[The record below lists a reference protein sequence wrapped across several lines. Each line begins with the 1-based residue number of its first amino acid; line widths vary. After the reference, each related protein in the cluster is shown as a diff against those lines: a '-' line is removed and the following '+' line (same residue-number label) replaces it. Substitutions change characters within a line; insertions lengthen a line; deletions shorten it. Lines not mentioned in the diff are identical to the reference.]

1 MFKTNRLPLRY
12 INIHEFT
19 NKKEKLMKT
28 RTLLLASVLAFS
40 VSLTASAQVFKTRT
54 GKPAG
59 KTATIVPKTIQ
70 THKAPSLE
78 NATITL
84 NVPTDL
90 WGDGTGYQM
99 ILDAEAQLYDLISD
113 GLATWDDLYNKE
125 IKIPTNADFAGD
137 NIVFE
142 DSYTIEVAPGSYD
155 IIITNPDPAS
165 GRVYI
170 ASDNGNVG
178 GKIDNIKF
186 EAGVSYEFRI
196 SSVDVGGGLDDAT
209 NLYIDGEL
217 VEFDEPK
224 NVEAAEVGTNSAQIS
239 WESNAGEYNLRYRPF
254 VELPEPVY
262 SCDFEDEDA
271 VAAWNV
277 IDADGDTYAWEL
289 NKSDVDG
296 SYAYSL
302 SYDNATYSPLTP
314 DNWLIS
320 PEVDLGGTLTL
331 KAAGLDEDY
340 ASEVFAVYVNTGD
353 PTDVEAYEKIADDIT
368 VTGNWETYSFDLSA
382 YEGQKG
388 HVAIRHYNVT
398 DQFALGIDDIAIYNE
413 AIPEIPEWTVVDGIT
428 ENTYTIEG
436 LESGTEYEVQ
446 VQGVPAGIA
455 SEWTESV
462 RFTTEDAPTGISK
475 VEDTKATAGQ
485 WYTINGVKLA
495 GKPTQKGV
503 YINNGR
509 KAVVK

>member
-1 MFKTNRLPLRY
+1 MRY

-28 RTLLLASVLAFS
+28 RTLLLASVLAFG
-40 VSLTASAQVFKTRT
+40 VSLTANAQNKVKVGAKPGKIAAKVKKADITGPSAGNALVIL
-54 GKPAG
+54 
-59 KTATIVPKTIQ
+59 TADDV
-70 THKAPSLE
+70 
-78 NATITL
+78 
-84 NVPTDL
+84 
-90 WGDGTGYQM
+90 WGDGSGYQM
-99 ILDAEAQLYDLISD
+99 LLDADATAYGTIIPEMGPLTKEGEDASD
-113 GLATWDDLYNKE
+113 AVYAEFEYKLPE
-125 IKIPTNADFAGD
+125 NADGARSTA
-137 NIVFE
+137 NILSG
-142 DSYTIEVAPGSYD
+142 DSYTLEIPAGTYD
-155 IIITNPDPAS
+155 FVITNPTPDD
-165 GRVYI
+165 RVWI
-170 ASDNGNVG
+170 ASENGNVG
-178 GKIDNIKF
+178 GRFDDFVFEEGKIYEFYVHFDGINDATDLLIPVADVKV
-186 EAGVSYEFRI
+186 EAG
-196 SSVDVGGGLDDAT
+196 
-209 NLYIDGEL
+209 
-217 VEFDEPK
+217 
-224 NVEAAEVGTNSAQIS
+224 NVVT

-254 VELPEPVY
+254 IELPEPAY
-262 SCDFEDEDA
+262 TCDFEDEDA
-271 VAAWNV
+271 VTGWNI
-277 IDADGDTYAWEL
+277 IDADEDGNNWGIETLDDGNIVATSYSWLYAAL
-289 NKSDVDG
+289 N
-296 SYAYSL
+296 
-302 SYDNATYSPLTP
+302 P

-331 KAAGLDEDY
+331 KAAGLDEDN

-446 VQGVPAGIA
+446 VQGVQSGIA
-455 SEWTESV
+455 GEWTESV
-462 RFTTEDAPTGISK
+462 RFTAEDAPTGISK